1 MIRLV
6 WLFLFITV
14 YWWGNNVP
22 DSNLSITP
30 LSSTG
35 RMSVINW
42 LINSDFIVMYSYIFV
57 DFILLFASWGIFILL
72 YLISTQ
78 AKTSINDFLKFSTNL
93 PLTNK
98 YLLFI
103 FTLVF
108 AIPNRIFINNGLNL
122 YLTGFIV
129 TLLFLLTKISPF
141 ITLPLVFYLLLA
153 IESVVFAFFY
163 ENESKIFKTYLDNV
177 LFGGNLQFAQ
187 QYFKFFWGNMDK
199 AGKSA
204 IKTGV
209 VGWLVRLGWNTV
221 TELEDRQAQEE
232 AERRVAKAAQ
242 SANTP
247 TSAPQIMKMTEMEK
261 QKIMEKKAP
270 FSKTEALLKQKLREA
285 GDRALAEMNK
295 PKTG

>member
-1 MIRLV
+1 M
-6 WLFLFITV
+6 
-14 YWWGNNVP
+14 
-22 DSNLSITP
+22 
-30 LSSTG
+30 
-35 RMSVINW
+35 INW

-57 DFILLFASWGIFILL
+57 DFILLFASWVIFILL
-72 YLISTQ
+72 YSISTQ
-78 AKTSINDFLKFSTNL
+78 AKISINDFLKFSTNL
-93 PLTNK
+93 PLINK

-108 AIPNRIFINNGLNL
+108 AIPNRIFINNGLNF

-163 ENESKIFKTYLDNV
+163 ENASKIFKTYLDNI
-177 LFGGNLQFAQ
+177 LFGGNPQFAQ

-204 IKTGV
+204 IKTGA
-209 VGWLVRLGWNTV
+209 VGWLVRIGWNTV
-221 TELEDRQAQEE
+221 TELEDRHAQEE
-232 AERRVAKAAQ
+232 AERRVARAAQ
-242 SANTP
+242 SAYTP

-261 QKIMEKKAP
+261 YKIMEKKAP
-270 FSKTEALLKQKLREA
+270 FSTAEALLKQKLREA
-285 GDRALAEMNK
+285 SDRALAEMNK
-295 PKTG
+295 PRTG